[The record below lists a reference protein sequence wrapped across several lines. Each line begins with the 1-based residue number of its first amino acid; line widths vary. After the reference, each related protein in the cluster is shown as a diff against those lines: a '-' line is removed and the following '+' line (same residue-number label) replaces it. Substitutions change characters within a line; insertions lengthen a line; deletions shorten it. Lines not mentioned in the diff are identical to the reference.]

1 MIYKFLISIS
11 IALLT
16 LTNSFGQS
24 TTTYFNGGNISYSD
38 SSTIISLYGKDFEDY
53 SPVQY
58 DMKGFKT
65 LITYFNIS
73 DSLFKAKESTQ
84 QLLGRINSIA
94 YYYKPRVAISRTTKG
109 IYNMLSYTITYKDG
123 ITQTY
128 APDIILPLLTTGR
141 DAYIDISRAYYD
153 ELQFRG
159 NIYVD
164 SVFKQI
170 RAVH

>member
-1 MIYKFLISIS
+1 MRYKILLSIS
-11 IALLT
+11 ILLFT

-38 SSTIISLYGKDFEDY
+38 SSTIISLYGKDFENY

-84 QLLGRINSIA
+84 QLLGRINGTA
-94 YYYKPRVAISRTTKG
+94 YYYKPKVAVSRTTKG
-109 IYNMLSYTITYKDG
+109 IYSMLSYTITYKDG
-123 ITQTY
+123 ITQIY
-128 APDIILPLLTTGR
+128 VPDIILPLLTTGR
-141 DAYIDISRAYYD
+141 DVYIDISRAYYD
-153 ELQFRG
+153 ELQFWC
-159 NIYVD
+159 NIYID
-164 SVFKQI
+164 SVLKQI
-170 RAVH
+170 RAIH